1 MGIFDIFNSKKTSNV
16 GSLGVYHGMDLREW
30 NDGYKSDEKGILK
43 FIKAK
48 LKSMS
53 DDEFIKFL
61 KNRDFY
67 RKFTHHEANDEM
79 NKLKVT
85 EPKGLS
91 SLALTKFDWVFYP
104 KILLERDIDIKGF
117 RIVDSDVAYE
127 GKKKGM
133 KFKKGKT
140 LVMLS
145 QDRKQKYLKYWEKN
159 LSWQKTVHMMGFQ
172 FVDLDD
178 DEYKFLKPYENK
190 FKNKNFNNEAWDEF
204 ITNGYGPLFSTEK
217 RKAYPINRFQTYLVF
232 EE

>member
-1 MGIFDIFNSKKTSNV
+1 MGIFDIFNSKKTNNTS
-16 GSLGVYHGMDLREW
+16 SLGVYHGMDLREW
-30 NDGYKSDEKGILK
+30 NDGYKSNEKGILK
-43 FIKAK
+43 FVKAK
-48 LKSMS
+48 LRSLS

-61 KNRDFY
+61 KNRDLY
-67 RKFTHHEANDEM
+67 RKFTHQEANDEM

-85 EPKGLS
+85 EPKGQS
-91 SLALTKFDWVFYP
+91 SLGLTKFDWVFYP
-104 KILLERDIDIKGF
+104 KILLERDSNIIGF
-117 RIVDSDVAYE
+117 KITDSDVAYE

-159 LSWQKTVHMMGFQ
+159 LSWQKTVHAMGFQ